1 MRAALLGL
9 ALSCAGV
16 TAMAAQDTT
25 AVIVSDSVD
34 AAADTLFAPDNVVYD
49 SAAQATQSRPPV
61 SPMGGLWR
69 SLLIPGWGQAKL
81 NRKLTGALFIT
92 WEGITL
98 GMSIKTAHELNYL
111 RRTGSTSV
119 ASKRQEKQDW
129 LVLLAFNHLFA
140 GVEAFVSAHLW
151 DFPED
156 LEVSA
161 APLPEGGFGASVR
174 LPVRFR

>member
-1 MRAALLGL
+1 MRLALLLIALLL
-9 ALSCAGV
+9 AGAGV
-16 TAMAAQDTT
+16 VRAQDST
-25 AVIVSDSVD
+25 AAVADDSLWAEPD
-34 AAADTLFAPDNVVYD
+34 SAYTPDNIVFD
-49 SAAQATQSRPPV
+49 SAAAAVVSRPPV

-92 WEGITL
+92 WEGVTL

-111 RRTGSTSV
+111 RRTHSGSI
-119 ASKRQEKQDW
+119 AAKRQEKQDW

-156 LEVSA
+156 LQVSA
-161 APLPEGGFGASVR
+161 TPLPEGGFGASVR
-174 LPVRFR
+174 LPVRFP

>member
-1 MRAALLGL
+1 VRGRLLLVALL
-9 ALSCAGV
+9 ALGR
-16 TAMAAQDTT
+16 TALAAQDS
-25 AVIVSDSVD
+25 ASVVPPDTVVAEPNSAFVPDD
-34 AAADTLFAPDNVVYD
+34 APYD
-49 SAAQATQSRPPV
+49 SAAAAARAHAPV

-92 WEGITL
+92 WEGVTL
-98 GMSIKTAHELNYL
+98 GMSIKSAHELNYL
-111 RRTGSTSV
+111 RRTKSLKV
-119 ASKRQEKQDW
+119 ASKRQERQDW

-161 APLPEGGFGASVR
+161 VPLPEGGFGASIR

>member
-1 MRAALLGL
+1 VRGRLLLIALL
-9 ALSCAGV
+9 ALGR
-16 TAMAAQDTT
+16 TALVAQDSA
-25 AVIVSDSVD
+25 AVAPPDSI
-34 AAADTLFAPDNVVYD
+34 FAEPDSAFLPDEAPYD
-49 SAAQATQSRPPV
+49 SAAAAARARSPV

-92 WEGITL
+92 WEGVTL
-98 GMSIKTAHELNYL
+98 GMSIKSAHELNYL
-111 RRTGSTSV
+111 RRTGSLKV

-161 APLPEGGFGASVR
+161 VPLPEGGFGASIR